1 MVHQCQLVL
10 PTLAPE
16 GLFGA
21 AMFPTTW
28 CLFVSFGA
36 AISKFKFPLVLHS
49 NRENHLFEGL
59 SSNLKF
65 KLNEYNGKNQPANMK
80 TNVEFRPLIG
90 FLYLAMH
97 VPSNNK
103 GTCS

>member
-1 MVHQCQLVL
+1 MDNFLVL
-10 PTLAPE
+10 AVSYPAYLNYFILFLLYSHQFDTYHVSVSYIVLVWIQ

-65 KLNEYNGKNQPANMK
+65 KLNE
-80 TNVEFRPLIG
+80 
-90 FLYLAMH
+90 
-97 VPSNNK
+97 
-103 GTCS
+103 

>member
-10 PTLAPE
+10 LTLAPE
-16 GLFGA
+16 GLFGG
-21 AMFPTTW
+21 AMFPMTW

-65 KLNEYNGKNQPANMK
+65 KLNE
-80 TNVEFRPLIG
+80 
-90 FLYLAMH
+90 
-97 VPSNNK
+97 
-103 GTCS
+103 